1 MKNGQSLFLKFIMK
15 LWPCCINHEPYPS
28 YFHSHLQNT
37 FAIVSLNSFN
47 VTSDLFDQI
56 LKYRN
61 DGRGNLLLCWL
72 KLLWKHNYSL
82 IFGCIDHVELS
93 AVTLQLNTFNL
104 FNLKTGCL
112 WFPAKVHKE

>member
-61 DGRGNLLLCWL
+61 DGS
-72 KLLWKHNYSL
+72 YSL

>member
-61 DGRGNLLLCWL
+61 DGRKRKLAALLAQTSLETQ
-72 KLLWKHNYSL
+72 LLSDIW
-82 IFGCIDHVELS
+82 
-93 AVTLQLNTFNL
+93 
-104 FNLKTGCL
+104 
-112 WFPAKVHKE
+112 VHRSCGTISGDSPTQHIQSF